1 MKKIALCA
9 FALVTGCM
17 PADAIS
23 QHHTNNPD
31 VDVELLFSHDGC
43 DVFRFRD
50 PGFHYYV
57 RCAGPPTQQVQTV
70 QQVSCGKNCSREEAI
85 QTITSPAH

>member
-1 MKKIALCA
+1 MKRNLLFVAMLA
-9 FALVTGCM
+9 TGCM

-23 QHHTNNPD
+23 KHATNNPN

-50 PGFHYYV
+50 PGYHYYV
-57 RCAGPPTQQVQTV
+57 RCQNASV
-70 QQVSCGKNCSREEAI
+70 QQTNQNISCGKNCVTDEAI
-85 QTITSPAH
+85 QTIVVPAQ

>member
-1 MKKIALCA
+1 MKKIALCSFVFIA
-9 FALVTGCM
+9 GCM

-23 QHHTNNPD
+23 QHATNNPQ

-50 PGFHYYV
+50 PGYHYYV
-57 RCAGPPTQQVQTV
+57 RCQNASV
-70 QQVSCGKNCSREEAI
+70 QQTNQNVVCGKNCVTDEAI
-85 QTITSPAH
+85 QTIVVPTR